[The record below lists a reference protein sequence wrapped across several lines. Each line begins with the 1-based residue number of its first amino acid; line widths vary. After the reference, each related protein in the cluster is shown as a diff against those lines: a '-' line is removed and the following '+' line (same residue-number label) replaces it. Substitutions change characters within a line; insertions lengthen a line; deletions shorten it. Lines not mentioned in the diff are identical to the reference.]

1 MVVEMIHHHYSSEAE
16 TQSVLFNDWLVMTC
30 YVQCSKEISFIKAT
44 QLIKGK
50 VFRNDDV
57 GWKGGCCMPAE
68 CKPNKILKKKL
79 YFFE

>member
-1 MVVEMIHHHYSSEAE
+1 
-16 TQSVLFNDWLVMTC
+16 MTC
-30 YVQCSKEISFIKAT
+30 HVQCSKEISSIKAT

-57 GWKGGCCMPAE
+57 GRRAAAACPVPAE

>member
-1 MVVEMIHHHYSSEAE
+1 
-16 TQSVLFNDWLVMTC
+16 MTC
-30 YVQCSKEISFIKAT
+30 HVQCSKEISSIKAT

-57 GWKGGCCMPAE
+57 GRAQGGCCMPAE